1 MSTSMLLH
9 KLKAKTPNR
18 FYSYISKVIAPSRKL
33 MYLET
38 RKTFGDK
45 NTNLKVYVIRRQP
58 PGAGLFSN
66 VNHVLRGIIY
76 AEKNHMIPV
85 VDMKNYPVEYSQF
98 LPYNNSK
105 NAWEYFFRPISHI
118 TLNEAYKSANV
129 ILSDGNRIITEPS
142 FSGRRLDFILDTKK
156 LKKFSTVFNKY
167 IKLNSFMS
175 EYLDYIIAARQIDI
189 NSTLGVFFRSGTDI
203 QNALGH
209 PKQPNLD
216 YIISEI
222 NNYLS
227 SHDIGQIVLSL
238 DDEENRKVLQKKF
251 GNIVCE
257 DFRLDLMSDFAK
269 TTKTIFQIPKGP
281 LLKNVSYLSEIYIL
295 ARLRYN
301 ISSLSNGSV
310 GIYLINDGMFEKNSI
325 YFKGVQ
331 N

>member
-18 FYSYISKVIAPSRKL
+18 FYSYISKMIAPSRKL

-45 NTNLKVYVIRRQP
+45 NTNLKIYVIRRQP

-85 VDMKNYPVEYSQF
+85 VDMKNYPVEYSKF

-118 TLNEAYKSANV
+118 TLNEAYKSKNV

-142 FSGRRLDFILDTKK
+142 FSGRRLDFILDIKK
-156 LKKFSTVFNKY
+156 LKEFSTVYNKY

-189 NSTLGVFFRSGTDI
+189 NSTLGVFFRSGIDI
-203 QNALGH
+203 QNAIGH
-209 PKQPNLD
+209 PRQPNLD
-216 YIISEI
+216 YIITEI
-222 NNYLS
+222 NKYLS
-227 SHDIGQIVLSL
+227 SYDIRQIVLSL

-251 GNIVCE
+251 GNIICE

-269 TTKTIFQIPKGP
+269 TTKAIFQIPKGP

-310 GIYLINDGMFEKNSI
+310 GINLINDGMFEKNSI
-325 YFKGVQ
+325 YFKGAQ

>member
-1 MSTSMLLH
+1 MSTSILLH

-18 FYSYISKVIAPSRKL
+18 FYSYISKVIAPSRKI
-33 MYLET
+33 MYSET
-38 RKTFGDK
+38 RKTFGNK

-85 VDMKNYPVEYSQF
+85 VDMKNYPVEYSKF

-118 TLNEAYKSANV
+118 TLNEAYESQNV

-156 LKKFSTVFNKY
+156 LKEFSAVFNKY

-175 EYLDYIIAARQIDI
+175 EYLDYIIAAKQIDM
-189 NSTLGVFFRSGTDI
+189 NYTLGVFFRSGIDI

-209 PKQPNLD
+209 PRQPNLD
-216 YIISEI
+216 YIITEI
-222 NNYLS
+222 SNYLS
-227 SHDIGQIVLSL
+227 TCSIKQIVLSV
-238 DDEENRKVLQKKF
+238 DNEDYKKTLQKKF
-251 GNIVCE
+251 GNIICE
-257 DFRLDLMSDFAK
+257 DFRLDLLSDFAK
-269 TTKTIFQIPKGP
+269 TTKNIFKIPRGP
-281 LLKNVSYLSEIYIL
+281 ILKNISYLSEIYIL

-310 GIYLINDGMFEKNSI
+310 GIYLINNGMFEKNTV
-325 YFKGVQ
+325 YFKGIQ
-331 N
+331 K

>member
-1 MSTSMLLH
+1 
-9 KLKAKTPNR
+9 
-18 FYSYISKVIAPSRKL
+18 

-38 RKTFGDK
+38 RKTFGKK
-45 NTNLKVYVIRRQP
+45 NTDLNVYIIRRQP

-76 AEKNHMIPV
+76 AEKNNMIPI
-85 VDMKNYPVEYSQF
+85 VDMKNYPVDYSKF
-98 LPYNNSK
+98 LPYNKSK
-105 NAWEYFFRPISHI
+105 NAWEYFFRPISNM
-118 TLNEAYKSANV
+118 TLNEAYKSKNV
-129 ILSDGNRIITEPS
+129 ILSDGSRIITEAS
-142 FSGRRLDFILDTKK
+142 FSGRRLDFILDAQK
-156 LKKFSTVFNKY
+156 LKEFSTVYNKY
-167 IKLNSFMS
+167 IKLNAHTSK
-175 EYLDYIIAARQIDI
+175 YLDYIIAERQIDI

-216 YIISEI
+216 YIISEV
-222 NNYLS
+222 NNYLNS
-227 SHDIGQIVLSL
+227 YEIKQIVLSL
-238 DDEENRKVLQKKF
+238 DNEENRKVLQKKF

-269 TTKTIFQIPKGP
+269 TTKAIFQIPKGP
-281 LLKNVSYLSEIYIL
+281 LLKNISYLSEIYIL